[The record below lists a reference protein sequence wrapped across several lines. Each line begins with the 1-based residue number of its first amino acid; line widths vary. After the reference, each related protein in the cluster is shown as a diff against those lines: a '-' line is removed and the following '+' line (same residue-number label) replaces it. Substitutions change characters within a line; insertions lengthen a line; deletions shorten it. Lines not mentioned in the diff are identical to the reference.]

1 MSFKKSSA
9 FVGFACA
16 LVAGAAHAQQYTVVN
31 LGPPVGLP
39 GNGQGIGEGYGI
51 NASGQVT
58 GAEYPPEPDTYFG
71 TLHAFVTNATTNA
84 MTDLGTLGG
93 PSSGATSTGVGVN
106 SSGQVTGYSSYGY
119 AEGAYAFLTDATTNT
134 MISLGTLGGSQSWG
148 YSVND
153 SGQVAGVSYIS
164 GGQAEHAFLYSNGV
178 MQDLGTLGGTD
189 SYGYG
194 INASG
199 QVTGGATTAAGALH
213 VFVTDPTTFA
223 MTDLGTLT
231 GYTNSVATG
240 INAGGQVTG
249 YAYSGSTQYRAFVS
263 DAATN
268 AMTDLG
274 TLGGASAEGFG
285 INTSGQVVGTS
296 LIPNG
301 LWHGFVYSN
310 GQILDL
316 NSLLS
321 ASDAATYVI
330 TSAAGIND
338 NGQIVANAYKTSVVT
353 PGEVVLLLTPA
364 AADAPAKVTR

>member
-1 MSFKKSSA
+1 
-9 FVGFACA
+9 
-16 LVAGAAHAQQYTVVN
+16 
-31 LGPPVGLP
+31 
-39 GNGQGIGEGYGI
+39 
-51 NASGQVT
+51 
-58 GAEYPPEPDTYFG
+58 
-71 TLHAFVTNATTNA
+71 
-84 MTDLGTLGG
+84 
-93 PSSGATSTGVGVN
+93 
-106 SSGQVTGYSSYGY
+106 
-119 AEGAYAFLTDATTNT
+119 
-134 MISLGTLGGSQSWG
+134 
-148 YSVND
+148 
-153 SGQVAGVSYIS
+153 VAGVSYIS
-164 GGQAEHAFLYSNGV
+164 GGQAEHAFLYSNGA
-178 MQDLGTLGGTD
+178 MQDLGTLGGTN

-199 QVTGGATTAAGALH
+199 QVTGGATTAAGTLH

-263 DAATN
+263 DATTN
-268 AMTDLG
+268 TMTDLG
-274 TLGGASAEGFG
+274 TLGGARAQGLG

-296 LIPNG
+296 LISNG
-301 LWHGFVYSN
+301 TWHGFVYSN

-338 NGQIVANAYKTSVVT
+338 NGQIVANAYTTSVVT
-353 PGEVVLLLTPA
+353 PGAVVLLLTPA
-364 AADAPAKVTR
+364 AADAPAKVTCGAQSWWLAAHSAPSHLPLQSSGALVTPVPPQCAAPQSSTGSTSKASASRRADWRTPKVRAGVEAPAYSVRQRQRRGVVLLKK